1 MEKPVNFE
9 EIHLCPNAQTH
20 AQTLVSLEEINL
32 CALMI
37 EHMHRVM
44 TSKQAKHGIP
54 YLYLLNFVFNHLKCR
69 WVPGTTKQMF
79 IKGTLLECECMRGQT
94 QGRSQDTVVLEQH
107 ATLKRE
113 VNDLT
118 NNLNT
123 KEVEISKLKSALQKA
138 ISSGPGTNQDKEE
151 VLRKFRAE
159 NTLLLAN
166 NASLSEEIQ
175 TLNQQ
180 LIKAHEDANEQ
191 MVLLMCTFN
200 HIPPLS

>member
-1 MEKPVNFE
+1 M
-9 EIHLCPNAQTH
+9 
-20 AQTLVSLEEINL
+20 
-32 CALMI
+32 
-37 EHMHRVM
+37 
-44 TSKQAKHGIP
+44 
-54 YLYLLNFVFNHLKCR
+54 
-69 WVPGTTKQMF
+69 
-79 IKGTLLECECMRGQT
+79 
-94 QGRSQDTVVLEQH
+94 VLEQH

-175 TLNQQ
+175 TLN
-180 LIKAHEDANEQ
+180 
-191 MVLLMCTFN
+191 
-200 HIPPLS
+200 

>member
-1 MEKPVNFE
+1 
-9 EIHLCPNAQTH
+9 
-20 AQTLVSLEEINL
+20 
-32 CALMI
+32 
-37 EHMHRVM
+37 
-44 TSKQAKHGIP
+44 
-54 YLYLLNFVFNHLKCR
+54 
-69 WVPGTTKQMF
+69 
-79 IKGTLLECECMRGQT
+79 MRGQT
-94 QGRSQDTVVLEQH
+94 HGRSQDTVVLEQH

-138 ISSGPGTNQDKEE
+138 ISSGSGTSQDKEE

-175 TLNQQ
+175 KLN
-180 LIKAHEDANEQ
+180 
-191 MVLLMCTFN
+191 
-200 HIPPLS
+200 